1 MNSNVKVLLN
11 AMLLTLCM
19 LNFTN
24 PVNAAMQ
31 VSDSI
36 IVFEPGKSP
45 RQDITVFNP
54 DKDNMYVKVDIVEVK
69 NPGSANEERAAITNP
84 DDISLLITPNK
95 MVVPPNTHKTI
106 RLVNVKPPGNT
117 DRIFRATITPVAG
130 ELTAKQSG
138 IKLLIAY
145 GLLII
150 VQPENPAA
158 DLKVTR
164 TGTTIHF
171 KNTGNTNTV
180 LTKGKQCP
188 AQQTRNKDK
197 NKDKPCLELKSK
209 RLYAGNEWTL
219 KLPLNGP
226 VEYTLKT
233 GNKFSVVRY
242 P

>member
-1 MNSNVKVLLN
+1 MNSKTKVFLNTLLL
-11 AMLLTLCM
+11 ALCS
-19 LNFTN
+19 LSLANLSH
-24 PVNAAMQ
+24 AAMQ

-36 IVFEPGKSP
+36 IVFEPGKSQ

-54 DKDNMYVKVDIVEVK
+54 DKDNLYVKVELVEVK
-69 NPGSANEERAAITNP
+69 NPGTAQEERLPMINP

-95 MVVPPNTHKTI
+95 MVIPPNTHKTI
-106 RLVNVKPPGNT
+106 RLVSVKPPGDT
-117 DRIFRATITPVAG
+117 DRIFRATVTPVAG

-150 VQPENPAA
+150 VQPENPITN
-158 DLKVTR
+158 LEVTR
-164 TGTTIHF
+164 TGTTLHF
-171 KNTGNTNTV
+171 KNTGNTNTI
-180 LTKGKQCP
+180 LTKGKQCEP
-188 AQQTRNKDK
+188 QQGESTSKQE
-197 NKDKPCLELKSK
+197 PVCHELKSK

-219 KLPLNGP
+219 DLPINAP